1 MHRFA
6 KLPVLATLAVSLC
19 LAACGGD
26 SHGPEPL
33 PATGPPPAAGTIGDG
48 RLGELVEWA
57 RASQRMP
64 AMGVVLVRNG
74 QIAEKAAVGLRSSNA
89 PVAVADTDRWH
100 LGSLTKAMTATL
112 AALLVEQGVI
122 SWDTTVLEVWPEFS
136 SSIHAGFRGA
146 TLRQLLSHTSGM
158 ERDIDYGPASI
169 TEPAQLIQ
177 TRRELSERVLAR
189 GPAFPAGQM
198 YYSNIAYVV
207 AGAMLETRTGTAWE
221 TLMNDLVFAPLGMTH
236 AGFGAPGVAGQL
248 DEPLGHRGAGRV
260 PIPPDSADNP
270 RSLGPA
276 GTVHATLDDYANF
289 LVAHIA
295 GERGVPGIVSV
306 ESFQTLHR
314 EVAGGYALGWGLV
327 SGISGSG
334 GGAFTHD
341 GSNGAWYARV
351 WFSPA
356 RDVGMLLVT
365 NAASV
370 RAQAAIGALDELM
383 RTRLDA
389 SP

>member
-6 KLPVLATLAVSLC
+6 KLPVLATLALSLC
-19 LAACGGD
+19 LAACSGD
-26 SHGPEPL
+26 SRGPEPL

-48 RLGELVEWA
+48 RLRELVEWA

-89 PVAVADTDRWH
+89 AVAVADTDRWH

-122 SWDTTVLEVWPEFS
+122 SWDSTVLEVWPEFS

-189 GPAFPAGQM
+189 GA
-198 YYSNIAYVV
+198 
-207 AGAMLETRTGTAWE
+207 
-221 TLMNDLVFAPLGMTH
+221 
-236 AGFGAPGVAGQL
+236 
-248 DEPLGHRGAGRV
+248 
-260 PIPPDSADNP
+260 
-270 RSLGPA
+270 
-276 GTVHATLDDYANF
+276 
-289 LVAHIA
+289 
-295 GERGVPGIVSV
+295 GVPG
-306 ESFQTLHR
+306 
-314 EVAGGYALGWGLV
+314 
-327 SGISGSG
+327 GS
-334 GGAFTHD
+334 D
-341 GSNGAWYARV
+341 VLLEYRV
-351 WFSPA
+351 RRGRRHA
-356 RDVGMLLVT
+356 RDAHGDGVG
-365 NAASV
+365 NAHERSCV
-370 RAQAAIGALDELM
+370 RAARHDTRRIWGA
-383 RTRLDA
+383 RRRGATR
-389 SP
+389 